1 MGMIPNMK
9 KTNQDSHVVVKDL
22 AGIKGLWFFG
32 VMDGHGINGHLVSDF
47 VQKYLPKVLANL
59 IEGGTGYEPF
69 NIRKAIVSGKKGL
82 KKSVPAG
89 SRNNPN
95 YLPPLIS
102 GGSSTN
108 TNSLKQRLSFNP
120 DIMQQSSGDD
130 YYQKEATAI

>member
-1 MGMIPNMK
+1 
-9 KTNQDSHVVVKDL
+9 
-22 AGIKGLWFFG
+22 
-32 VMDGHGINGHLVSDF
+32 
-47 VQKYLPKVLANL
+47 LPKVLANL

-120 DIMQQSSGDD
+120 DIM
-130 YYQKEATAI
+130 